1 MLLSEFFNHLSF
13 GELSQYSIGTDDTG
27 QIPVKDYPR
36 IVSFLNLALTRLH
49 TRLPLR
55 MESVEIQT
63 SVLRDT
69 YRLRSKF
76 ARSNMPIGA
85 SLEDYYILDET
96 NPFKDNVLVINE
108 VLNELGESLPI
119 GDSLEDEGVV
129 LPDQLTVVFDYP
141 LDQITT
147 VTYQANHP
155 AIPMSKRIDPDAIEV
170 NVPDFCLEPLLVFCA
185 AKVIGGGGNA
195 EAVQEGQ
202 MKMQM
207 FELLVS
213 QLRDSGVVRTATPTT
228 QRHRP
233 YGWV

>member
-36 IVSFLNLALTRLH
+36 IISFLNLALTRLH

-69 YRLRSKF
+69 YRLRSQF
-76 ARSNMPIGA
+76 ARSNMPTGA

-129 LPDQLTVVFDYP
+129 LPDQLTVVFDNP
-141 LDQITT
+141 LDQIAT

-155 AIPMSKRIDPDAIEV
+155 AIAMSKRIDPDAIEV

-185 AKVIGGGGNA
+185 AKVLGGGGNA

-213 QLRDSGVVRTATPTT
+213 QIKDSGVVRTATPTT
-228 QRHRP
+228 QRTKP

>member
-13 GELSQYSIGTDDTG
+13 GELSQYSLGTDDAG

-36 IVSFLNLALTRLH
+36 VISFLNLALTRLH

-85 SLEDYYILDET
+85 SLEDYYILDAT
-96 NPFKDNVLVINE
+96 NPFKDNVLVISE
-108 VLNELGESLPI
+108 VLNELGDSLPI
-119 GDSLEDEGVV
+119 GDSLEDKGVV
-129 LPDQLTVVFDYP
+129 LPDQLTVVFDTP
-141 LDQITT
+141 LDEIVT

-155 AIPMSKRIDPDAIEV
+155 TIPMSKRIDPDAIELD
-170 NVPDFCLEPLLVFCA
+170 VPDFCLEPLLVFCA
-185 AKVIGGGGNA
+185 AKVLGGGGNA